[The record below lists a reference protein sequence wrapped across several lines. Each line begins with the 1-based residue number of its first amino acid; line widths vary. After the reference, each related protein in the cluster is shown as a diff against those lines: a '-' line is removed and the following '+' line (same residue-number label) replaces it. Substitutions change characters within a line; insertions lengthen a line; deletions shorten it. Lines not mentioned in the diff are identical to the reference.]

1 MLPTLYKQTKTGA
14 VQQYRVWSILDQ
26 VVVEQGQVDG
36 LKQTYYTTCQPKN
49 LGKSNETTGAE
60 QAILEAKSKW
70 EKKLKQGYS
79 ENPEAPVV
87 VQLPMKVSVYQDHL
101 SKVQFPAIVAPK
113 LNGVN
118 ALYRLEG
125 SHLTLYSR
133 GGEVYPALPHLE
145 EHIRLMMG
153 SIGCT
158 ELNGELYIHGEH
170 LQDIMSAVKKT
181 NSLSKHLEFHIFAV
195 PDRKFTYAETIKV
208 LKTLNIHESR
218 PVKCVPFSIVSSHQ
232 EIEELHEYYKDY
244 EGVMVWNQT
253 CEYKYN
259 QRSLDVFKYKKAQD
273 AEFKIVGHNVDKN
286 SHPVFVCITKEGR
299 EFKVKPKGTS
309 DERAQM
315 LRDIEEYL
323 GQWLKVEFET
333 YSKDGIPLKPVG
345 LGLRACNEKGEP
357 IE

>member
-1 MLPTLYKQTKTGA
+1 
-14 VQQYRVWSILDQ
+14 
-26 VVVEQGQVDG
+26 
-36 LKQTYYTTCQPKN
+36 
-49 LGKSNETTGAE
+49 
-60 QAILEAKSKW
+60 
-70 EKKLKQGYS
+70 
-79 ENPEAPVV
+79 
-87 VQLPMKVSVYQDHL
+87 
-101 SKVQFPAIVAPK
+101 
-113 LNGVN
+113 
-118 ALYRLEG
+118 
-125 SHLTLYSR
+125 
-133 GGEVYPALPHLE
+133 
-145 EHIRLMMG
+145 
-153 SIGCT
+153 
-158 ELNGELYIHGEH
+158 
-170 LQDIMSAVKKT
+170 
-181 NSLSKHLEFHIFAV
+181 
-195 PDRKFTYAETIKV
+195 
-208 LKTLNIHESR
+208 
-218 PVKCVPFSIVSSHQ
+218 
-232 EIEELHEYYKDY
+232 
-244 EGVMVWNQT
+244 MVWNQT